1 MTSPK
6 YQSVSVIGVG
16 QMGLGISK
24 NIDKVG
30 MLKSLF
36 DSNLNALSEFDDRND
51 IYINDLSNS
60 TQSCDVFILIVPS
73 TKEILDF
80 LFSNDTILKIKKNSI
95 IIDLTTSNPEDSIK
109 LSKDLSDNGL
119 HYIDCGM
126 TGGALG
132 ADKGSL
138 TLMIGGESEII
149 EKVRPILK
157 SFTNNLFHVGK
168 TGSGHALKLIH
179 NMATHSIFLTTVEA
193 VRSAEELG
201 IDAEKVI
208 EVFNSGNARSY
219 ISESRFPNHILSKK
233 WDGRSRVSNLYKD
246 LNMVTTLLNKMDV
259 KCPYGDLT
267 TEILESAIKMDFENT
282 DFTKLFLEYYN
293 LLDQ

>member
-1 MTSPK
+1 MTSHK

-36 DSNLNALSEFDDRND
+36 DSNLTALSEFDGRND
-51 IYINDLSNS
+51 LYINQLSNS
-60 TQSCDVFILIVPS
+60 TQSCDVFIFIVPS
-73 TKEILDF
+73 TKEIKDF
-80 LFSNDTILKIKKNSI
+80 LFSNDTVLKIKEDSI
-95 IIDLTTSNPEDSIK
+95 VIDLTTSNPEDSLE
-109 LSKDLSDNGL
+109 LSKELSEKGI

-138 TLMIGGESEII
+138 TLMIGGESQII

-219 ISESRFPNHILSKK
+219 ISESRFPNHILSGT

-246 LNMVTTLLNKMDV
+246 LNMVTSLLNKMDL

-267 TEILESAIKMDFENT
+267 TEILQSAMKMDFADT

-293 LLDQ
+293 LLD